1 MKTFDVEDLDQR
13 AISIARQCRDP
24 QFKPEEIAKK
34 SSAAAC
40 FAEWLQNVADA
51 ADALE
56 KERLGMPAELKA
68 PRTAEEI

>member
-13 AISIARQCRDP
+13 AITIARQCRDP

-40 FAEWLQNVADA
+40 FAEWL
-51 ADALE
+51 
-56 KERLGMPAELKA
+56 
-68 PRTAEEI
+68 

>member
-1 MKTFDVEDLDQR
+1 MGQVSGVLGQEQDWQTTLKLLNDKQFLKTMKTFDVEDLDQK

-40 FAEWLQNVADA
+40 FAEWL
-51 ADALE
+51 
-56 KERLGMPAELKA
+56 
-68 PRTAEEI
+68 